1 MITRCGVSDA
11 AAAGAATT
19 RGVARIAVAVRR
31 ENGRNRRAGVERD
44 INSFRLEQTLRTYE
58 PDVTSGDAEVNA
70 P

>member
-1 MITRCGVSDA
+1 MREMRQEWDVEERD
-11 AAAGAATT
+11 T

-44 INSFRLEQTLRTYE
+44 INSFRLEQTPRTYE
-58 PDVTSGDAEVNA
+58 PDVTSGDAEVSA